1 MQREQDDIFEEIY
14 HAGARMIVSRTINRF
29 TAMFELGI
37 EAPLSAGDI
46 DSVYPWGAMK
56 LSWQWKDRKRNL

>member
-1 MQREQDDIFEEIY
+1 
-14 HAGARMIVSRTINRF
+14 MIVSRTINRF